1 MLYRYRQLHYSCKNR
16 LYLQKK
22 DIAEEIESRFD
33 TSNLELDRPLPKG
46 KNKKVVGLMKN
57 ELGGQIMK

>member
-1 MLYRYRQLHYSCKNR
+1 MLYRYRQLHCSCKNR

-33 TSNLELDRPLPKG
+33 TSNLELDRPLRKG